1 MDIAVILTLLVIFIP
16 LTLVSVCHRK
26 IRKYK
31 PLKYDK
37 YTTSLQEVKANISI
51 SDVTDEDIK
60 KIKTSINPSAYIIGV
75 VIGVDIFA
83 IIAFIN
89 NTRIG
94 DWEFP
99 ASIVFLVVLF
109 FFSFLCIAITL
120 KRDSIFRQ
128 SSVFRKQTGIILE
141 YKVKYYYP
149 KSYKKPAIYT
159 VRLGTYINNITEPI
173 VVQMDIPSV
182 IFNYILKG
190 EPWWIITYKD
200 APVTVIRG

>member
-1 MDIAVILTLLVIFIP
+1 MDIAGILILLVVFIP
-16 LTLVSVCHRK
+16 LTLVSLFQRK

-37 YTTSLQEVKANISI
+37 YTPLLQEFKANISI
-51 SDVTDEDIK
+51 LDVTDEE
-60 KIKTSINPSAYIIGV
+60 IKTSINTSAYIIGV
-75 VIGVDIFA
+75 VIAFDIFS

-89 NTRIG
+89 NTRTG

-99 ASIVFLVVLF
+99 ASIVFLVVLI

-128 SSVFRKQTGIILE
+128 SAVFKKQTGIILE
-141 YKVKYYYP
+141 YKVKYYA
-149 KSYKKPAIYT
+149 SNAYKKPAIYT
-159 VRLGTYINNITEPI
+159 VRLGTYINNSTEPI
-173 VVQMDIPSV
+173 VVQMDIPSI

-190 EPWWIITYKD
+190 EPWWIIIYKD